1 MLIKNILGQKMSN
14 NMHNKLK
21 YFLAIYWVIAF
32 EIISYGMG
40 LIIRSNMD
48 WYKLLNKS
56 IITPPDY
63 IFQTVWIILYAVL
76 AWSAYLLYRE
86 REKVKIKQI
95 LLLFFL
101 QMLSNCSWTPIFFGL
116 HKINI
121 ALGILILT
129 ISLTS
134 YILIQSI
141 SYCRIVFYLLLPYFC
156 WLLFACHLNLMICI
170 LN

>member
-1 MLIKNILGQKMSN
+1 MN
-14 NMHNKLK
+14 NKLK

-40 LIIRSNMD
+40 VITRSNMD

-56 IITPPDY
+56 ILTPPGY
-63 IFQTVWIILYAVL
+63 IFSTIWIILYAVL
-76 AWSAYLLYRE
+76 AGSAYLLHRE
-86 REKVKIKQI
+86 RKKAKIKQI

-101 QMLSNCSWTPIFFGL
+101 QMLFNWSWTPIFFGL

-121 ALGILILT
+121 ALWILILT

-134 YILIQSI
+134 YILIQSV
-141 SYCRIVFYLLLPYFC
+141 SYCRVVFYLLLPYLC
-156 WLLFACHLNLMICI
+156 WLLFACYLNLMICI

>member
-1 MLIKNILGQKMSN
+1 MSN
-14 NMHNKLK
+14 NLNNKLK
-21 YFLAIYWVIAF
+21 YLPAIYWVIAF
-32 EIISYGMG
+32 EIISYGTG
-40 LIIRSNMD
+40 LITRNNMD

-63 IFQTVWIILYAVL
+63 IFPTVWTILYSIL
-76 AWSAYLLYRE
+76 AGSAYLLYRE
-86 REKVKIKQI
+86 REKAKITQI

-101 QMLSNCSWTPIFFGL
+101 QMLFNWSWAPIFFSL

-141 SYCRIVFYLLLPYFC
+141 NYYRIVFYLLLPYFC
-156 WLLFACHLNLMICI
+156 WLLFACYLNLMIYI

>member
-1 MLIKNILGQKMSN
+1 MN
-14 NMHNKLK
+14 NKLK

-40 LIIRSNMD
+40 LITSSNMD

-63 IFQTVWIILYAVL
+63 IFPTVWTILYAVL

-86 REKVKIKQI
+86 REKAKIKQI
-95 LLLFFL
+95 LFLFFL
-101 QMLSNCSWTPIFFGL
+101 QMLFNWSWTPIFFGL

-134 YILIQSI
+134 YILIQSV

-156 WLLFACHLNLMICI
+156 WLLFACYLNLMICI

>member
-1 MLIKNILGQKMSN
+1 MSN
-14 NMHNKLK
+14 NMYNKLK

-40 LIIRSNMD
+40 LITRSNMD

-76 AWSAYLLYRE
+76 AWSAYFLYRE
-86 REKVKIKQI
+86 KKKVKIKQI

-101 QMLSNCSWTPIFFGL
+101 QMLSNYSWTPIFFGL

-156 WLLFACHLNLMICI
+156 WLLFACYLNLMIYI

>member
-1 MLIKNILGQKMSN
+1 MLIKNVLGQKMSN

-40 LIIRSNMD
+40 LITRSNMD

-86 REKVKIKQI
+86 RKKVKIKCK
-95 LLLFFL
+95 
-101 QMLSNCSWTPIFFGL
+101 S
-116 HKINI
+116 
-121 ALGILILT
+121 
-129 ISLTS
+129 
-134 YILIQSI
+134 
-141 SYCRIVFYLLLPYFC
+141 
-156 WLLFACHLNLMICI
+156 
-170 LN
+170 

>member
-1 MLIKNILGQKMSN
+1 MSN
-14 NMHNKLK
+14 NMNNKLK
-21 YFLAIYWVIAF
+21 YFLAIYWVVAF

-40 LIIRSNMD
+40 LITRSNMD

-63 IFQTVWIILYAVL
+63 IFPTVWTILYAVL
-76 AWSAYLLYRE
+76 AGSAYLLYRE
-86 REKVKIKQI
+86 REKAKIKQI
-95 LLLFFL
+95 LFLFFL
-101 QMLSNCSWTPIFFGL
+101 QMLFNWSWTPIFFGL

-134 YILIQSI
+134 YILIQSV

-156 WLLFACHLNLMICI
+156 WLLFACYLNLMICI